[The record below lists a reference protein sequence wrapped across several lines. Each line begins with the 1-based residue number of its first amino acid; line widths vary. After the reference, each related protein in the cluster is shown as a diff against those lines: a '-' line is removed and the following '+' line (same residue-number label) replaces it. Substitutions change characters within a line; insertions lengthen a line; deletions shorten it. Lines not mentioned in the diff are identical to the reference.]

1 MKTLDF
7 RGKPCPEP
15 VVESRKAM
23 EEGHESFIVLVDN
36 PASVKNVTRAAKSL
50 GWKAEVAEEKDFS
63 RLVLS
68 PGAEPRH
75 AEDEAAQVSGK
86 VIFLATDRIG
96 TGDDKLGRILT
107 GAFLKTL
114 AETDIGGGTLI
125 LMNAGV
131 KLAVEGSELVET
143 LQRLQEGGWELRVCG
158 TCLDYLGL
166 KEKVRAGEVTNMF
179 DIVERLLGAGAVI
192 RP

>member
-1 MKTLDF
+1 MKTLDL

-68 PGAEPRH
+68 PSVAMLATAEDGSPGAGPRQ

-86 VIFLATDRIG
+86 VILLAADRIG
-96 TGDDKLGRILT
+96 TGDDKLGRIL
-107 GAFLKTL
+107 
-114 AETDIGGGTLI
+114 
-125 LMNAGV
+125 M
-131 KLAVEGSELVET
+131 AVRGM
-143 LQRLQEGGWELRVCG
+143 LQ
-158 TCLDYLGL
+158 
-166 KEKVRAGEVTNMF
+166 
-179 DIVERLLGAGAVI
+179 
-192 RP
+192 